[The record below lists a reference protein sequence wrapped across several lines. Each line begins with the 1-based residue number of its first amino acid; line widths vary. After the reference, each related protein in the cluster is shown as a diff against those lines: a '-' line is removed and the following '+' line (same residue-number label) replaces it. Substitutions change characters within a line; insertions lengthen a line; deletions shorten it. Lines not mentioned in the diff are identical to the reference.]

1 MFFAVIGA
9 LVAAYLIRAGFQY
22 FVNYWGHVLGAYME
36 ADMRRD
42 LFRHL
47 QKLPFR
53 FYDKNRTGQLMSRV
67 VNDLFEV
74 VELAH
79 HGPEDLFISL
89 VTLVG
94 AFIILLTIQWKLA
107 LVVFALVPLIVW
119 FTAWRRRKMSAA
131 SRQVKEQ
138 TAGINADIESSI
150 SGVRVA
156 KAFNNETYEYEKF
169 EKGNARYR
177 NAKKGFYRQM
187 GIFQSGMDF
196 LTSIMNVAVIAFGGA
211 LIMSSQ
217 LDYIDLLTFTLYVGT
232 FLQPIRRLSSF
243 VEQYTVGMAGFGR
256 FQDLLAVEPDISD
269 APGAAPLKDV
279 RGDIRFEDVTFS
291 YDEGINVLAGVN
303 LSIRA
308 GQTVALV
315 GPSGGGKSTLCHL
328 IPRFYEPTA
337 GRITID
343 GWDIRGVT
351 LQSLRDSV
359 GIVQQD
365 VMLFAGTILDNIRY
379 GRLDATDEEV
389 MEAARQA
396 EIHEDILSMPDGYQ
410 TYVGERGIMLS
421 GGQKQRV
428 SIARI
433 FLKNPPVLILDEATS
448 ALDTVTEAHIQAAFD
463 KLAKGRTTLIIAHRL
478 STVRHADEIAYIDSV
493 GVRETG
499 THEELMAAEGLY
511 ARLYAATA
519 EIPGV

>member
-1 MFFAVIGA
+1 
-9 LVAAYLIRAGFQY
+9 
-22 FVNYWGHVLGAYME
+22 
-36 ADMRRD
+36 
-42 LFRHL
+42 
-47 QKLPFR
+47 
-53 FYDKNRTGQLMSRV
+53 
-67 VNDLFEV
+67 
-74 VELAH
+74 
-79 HGPEDLFISL
+79 
-89 VTLVG
+89 
-94 AFIILLTIQWKLA
+94 
-107 LVVFALVPLIVW
+107 
-119 FTAWRRRKMSAA
+119 
-131 SRQVKEQ
+131 
-138 TAGINADIESSI
+138 
-150 SGVRVA
+150 
-156 KAFNNETYEYEKF
+156 
-169 EKGNARYR
+169 
-177 NAKKGFYRQM
+177 M

-217 LDYIDLLTFTLYVGT
+217 LDYIDLLTFTLYIGT

-291 YDEGINVLAGVN
+291 YDEGVNVLAGVN

-343 GWDIRGVT
+343 GRDIRGVT

-396 EIHEDILSMPDGYQ
+396 EIHEDILAMPDGYQ

-519 EIPGV
+519 DIPNV